1 MKTST
6 LIQKV
11 GIHTLVWVSAF
22 FLSILLIPGYSV
34 RINWGNMLISWGI
47 YVVVFY
53 LNYLVLI
60 PRLFSRKWAV
70 LYAVCTLV
78 LLMGAFVL
86 IRYTA
91 MESAREDTQFL
102 RDELQQ
108 YEDVQAS
115 LTEKER
121 IRETQQNIES
131 KRRMEEQWQRA
142 ENQNGS
148 RSETVRGG
156 NRGGAMPARRPDRDN
171 AMAVPPPPP
180 AGTPG
185 TLGTLG
191 NLTGE
196 MNGLQFPDSAYWAEY
211 QRMWYEQVRRAD
223 DSLLRIVVTLTP
235 REETLWQLRREYFAT
250 RSYAWELSRND
261 YNHYNPFQ
269 QQNLPFVFALI
280 IFYMASIVTFFVEQ
294 GNKAEKRRR
303 ELEKERVKAELAYL
317 KQQINPHFLFNTLN
331 SIYSYTISVSQEASD
346 AVLKLSSIL
355 RYMLYETNR
364 DRVPLPDEL
373 AVIDDYIELQ
383 KMRMTDK
390 TQIEVI
396 VRGDTRRY
404 QIEPMLLIPIIE
416 NAFKYGVDSV
426 EASFVRIEIEVEGG
440 DFTFRVTNRVVRR
453 NDGDRS
459 HSGIGIQNIQRRLE
473 LIYGADHYDMDVSE
487 KDGIFSVTLH
497 LNLKD

>member
-1 MKTST
+1 
-6 LIQKV
+6 
-11 GIHTLVWVSAF
+11 VWVSAF

-60 PRLFSRKWAV
+60 PRLFRWKWAV
-70 LYAVCTLV
+70 LYTVCALV

-91 MESAREDTQFL
+91 VESARKDTQRL
-102 RDELQQ
+102 RDQLQE
-108 YEDVQAS
+108 YGDVQAS
-115 LTEKER
+115 LDEKER
-121 IRETQQNIES
+121 TREAQQTIEYR
-131 KRRMEEQWQRA
+131 RRMEEQWQQG
-142 ENQNGS
+142 ENQNGN
-148 RSETVRGG
+148 RGEVARGG
-156 NRGGAMPARRPDRDN
+156 NRGGATPGRRPDRGN
-171 AMAVPPPPP
+171 SMPAPPPPP
-180 AGTPG
+180 AGTS
-185 TLGTLG
+185 G
-191 NLTGE
+191 NPMGE
-196 MNGLQFPDSAYWAEY
+196 NNGSQLPDSAFWAEY
-211 QRMWYEQVRRAD
+211 QRVWYEQARRGE
-223 DSLLRIVVTLTP
+223 DSLLKIVVTFTP
-235 REETLWQLRREYFAT
+235 REETLWQLRQEYFST
-250 RSYAWELSRND
+250 RSYAWGLSHSN
-261 YNHYNPFQ
+261 YNPFL

-280 IFYMASIVTFFVEQ
+280 IFYMASIVTFFVVQ

-426 EASFVRIEIEVEGG
+426 EESFVRIEIEVEEGN
-440 DFTFRVTNRVVRR
+440 FTFRVTNRVVRR

-459 HSGIGIQNIQRRLE
+459 HSGIGIKNIQRRLE
-473 LIYGADHYDMDVSE
+473 LIYGADRYDMNVGE